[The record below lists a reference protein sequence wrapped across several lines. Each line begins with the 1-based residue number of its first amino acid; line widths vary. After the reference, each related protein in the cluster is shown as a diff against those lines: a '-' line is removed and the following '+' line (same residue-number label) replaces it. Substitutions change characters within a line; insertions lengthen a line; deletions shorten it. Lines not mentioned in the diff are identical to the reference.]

1 MTVANA
7 DMTDLN
13 EQDRAVLT
21 VLAEGRSNPLL
32 IRDRTGFGKGTVNT
46 SLNRLSRTGH
56 VTQVVRGLYRITE
69 KGEQEV
75 NQ

>member
-1 MTVANA
+1 
-7 DMTDLN
+7 
-13 EQDRAVLT
+13 
-21 VLAEGRSNPLL
+21 LL

-69 KGEQEV
+69 KGERELEQ
-75 NQ
+75 